1 MFLLSR
7 TSSNS
12 KVSGILTTRQRRIHS
27 AQRQQQMW
35 STELGGFFSKFASN
49 IVFRSSSSQISR
61 DLNVSAD
68 CICKLLGFDDYVLWS
83 PRTIDRF
90 ARSYNAK
97 LPRLNYSILSAR
109 LRGSR
114 FSKLGLRQQQLALSS
129 GLSHCQSRQAHEAV
143 PSSGNPC
150 SPPMKSAFFWNAF
163 NRNGVYWNS
172 FVVNW
177 VYLPKFQG
185 LFVPAGLAIPFSNP
199 GP

>member
-1 MFLLSR
+1 MIYR
-7 TSSNS
+7 TW
-12 KVSGILTTRQRRIHS
+12 R
-27 AQRQQQMW
+27 
-35 STELGGFFSKFASN
+35 FFSKFASN

-97 LPRLNYSILSAR
+97 LPRFNYSILSAR

-129 GLSHCQSRQAHEAV
+129 GLSHCQSHQVHEAV
-143 PSSGNPC
+143 PNSGNPC
-150 SPPMKSAFFWNAF
+150 SLPMEGSFFSGMPLIEVECTGIALLSTGYICLSS
-163 NRNGVYWNS
+163 RG
-172 FVVNW
+172 
-177 VYLPKFQG
+177 YLFQQG
-185 LFVPAGLAIPFSNP
+185 LQFPFRIQALRF
-199 GP
+199 

>member
-1 MFLLSR
+1 MIYR
-7 TSSNS
+7 TW
-12 KVSGILTTRQRRIHS
+12 R
-27 AQRQQQMW
+27 
-35 STELGGFFSKFASN
+35 FFSKFASN

-97 LPRLNYSILSAR
+97 LPRFNYSILSAR

-129 GLSHCQSRQAHEAV
+129 GLSHYRSHQAHEGV

-150 SPPMKSAFFWNAF
+150 SLPMEVSFFFWNAF
-163 NRNGVYWNS
+163 NSNGVYWNS

-185 LFVPAGLAIPFSNP
+185 LLFQQGLQFPFRIQAIRF
-199 GP
+199 